1 MFARGVV
8 ALLFLLLPISAQ
20 DPPPPRLPDGRLQS
34 LAILKADYERSKEDI
49 AKLIDLAQEFEEELE
64 KNQEFVLD
72 LRSLRKIEDIE
83 DLAGKIKRRMK
94 RF

>member
-1 MFARGVV
+1 MLARGVV
-8 ALLFLLLPISAQ
+8 TLLFLLLPVSAQ
-20 DPPPPRLPDGRLQS
+20 DPQPPRLPDGRLQS
-34 LAILKADYERSKEDI
+34 LAILKADYEKSKEDI
-49 AKLIDLAQEFEEELE
+49 AKLIDLAHEVEEELK

-83 DLAGKIKRRMK
+83 DIAGKIKRRMK

>member
-1 MFARGVV
+1 MIARGVV

-20 DPPPPRLPDGRLQS
+20 DPPPARLPDGRLQS
-34 LAILKADYERSKEDI
+34 LAILKADYEKSKEEI
-49 AKLIDLAQEFEEELE
+49 AKLIALAREVEEDLE

-72 LRSLRKIEDIE
+72 LRSVRKIEDIE
-83 DLAGKIKRRMK
+83 DLAGRIKKRMK